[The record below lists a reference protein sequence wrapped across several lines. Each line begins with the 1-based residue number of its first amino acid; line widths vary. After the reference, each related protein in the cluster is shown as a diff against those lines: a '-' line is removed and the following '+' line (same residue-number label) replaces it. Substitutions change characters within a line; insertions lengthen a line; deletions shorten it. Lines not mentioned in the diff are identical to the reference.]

1 MTVITRSD
9 DLRVRNRHRVI
20 NAVRSKGPLS
30 RIDIARETGLS
41 AATLTTITAELVE
54 HEMLVA
60 IEESD
65 RPRIG
70 RGRPKTALAINPE
83 MAVVVTTVFKRNT
96 VASAVF
102 DYAGAIIYEQAW
114 DVDTSSLSVGDIQ
127 ALLERSVASV
137 IETAG
142 SADRLRRIVV
152 GVQGPTDIE
161 GTRLLWS
168 PVIEHRDLPIADWLS
183 DRFGVPVRVRNDC
196 DMIAQSLNWQEPES
210 FGTDFAAILLSYG
223 VGMALFRGGR
233 LANGRLSSAMEFGH
247 MTYMP
252 DGALCRCGK
261 RGCIEAY
268 AGDYAMSRRAKGR
281 PLSDF
286 TVDETDL
293 DEIVASAQAGHAD
306 ALEALDI
313 AGAALGTGLANL
325 FALTDPLP
333 VALVGAGAKA
343 FTFLEG
349 ALRRALRE
357 NQSIDQGSK
366 VEIKCFVDEMP
377 IIQHGCAI
385 NALLVIDRE
394 IVVFDARRSI
404 AGAG

>member
-1 MTVITRSD
+1 MITRSD

-20 NAVRSKGPLS
+20 NAVRSKGALS

-41 AATLTTITAELVE
+41 AATLTAITAELVDQE
-54 HEMLVA
+54 VLVA
-60 IEESD
+60 IED
-65 RPRIG
+65 NARPRAG
-70 RGRPKTALAINPE
+70 RGRPKTALAINPD

-102 DYAGAIIYEQAW
+102 DYAGTIVCEWALE
-114 DVDTSSLSVGDIQ
+114 VDTSSLSVGDIQ
-127 ALLERSVASV
+127 ALLEQSVASV

-142 SADRLRRIVV
+142 KADRLRRIVV

-161 GTRLLWS
+161 GSRLLWS
-168 PVIEHRDLPIADWLS
+168 PVIDHRDLPIATWLNE
-183 DRFGVPVRVRNDC
+183 RFGVPVRVRNDC

-210 FGTDFAAILLSYG
+210 FGTDFAAVLLSYG

-233 LANGRLSSAMEFGH
+233 PVNGRLSSAMEFGH

-252 DGALCRCGK
+252 DGDLCRCGK

-281 PLSDF
+281 APSDF

-293 DEIVASAQAGHAD
+293 DEIVASAQSGD
-306 ALEALDI
+306 AVALNAIDI

-343 FTFLEG
+343 FAFLEG
-349 ALRRALRE
+349 PLRRAFRE
-357 NQSIDQGSK
+357 NQSDDQGLS

-377 IIQHGCAI
+377 IIQHGCAL

-394 IVVFDARRSI
+394 IVAFDAGRSV
-404 AGAG
+404 AGGC